1 MTRLLALLLLS
12 TAAQAD
18 TVSTWNGT
26 GENPCAG
33 ACTQAW
39 FEAQLPDHIA
49 ALWQDAR
56 AADWSPERIDVQR
69 GDMLAFMSFAS
80 DGAPYID
87 SKTLVADPVFPE
99 VAYGWWIGPHT
110 AVVQIVGCSNWV
122 VLIRDPR
129 AGAPSGAAVTS
140 PGVLA
145 YLLPPSPPVT
155 ASASAWSA
163 AGAWAWSWSSS
174 STTVNVNGPGCG
186 CVPVDP
192 EPPVAPIPLP
202 AAGLL
207 MLAGDRKSVV

>member
-1 MTRLLALLLLS
+1 MTRFLALLLLS
-12 TAAQAD
+12 TATQAD

-26 GENPCAG
+26 GDNPCAG
-33 ACTQAW
+33 ACTEAW

-56 AADWSPERIDVQR
+56 AADWSPERIDVRR

-80 DGAPYID
+80 GGEPFID

-110 AVVQIVGCSNWV
+110 AIVQIVGCSNWV

-129 AGAPSGAAVTS
+129 AEPSGWHRVGA
-140 PGVLA
+140 GVLA
-145 YLLPPSPPVT
+145 FLLPPSPPVT
-155 ASASAWSA
+155 ASAGAWSA
-163 AGAWAWSWSSS
+163 ADAWSSS
-174 STTVNVNGPGCG
+174 STTVNVDGPGCG
-186 CVPVDP
+186 CVDP

-202 AAGLL
+202 AAGWLLAAGLL
-207 MLAGDRKSVV
+207 MLWRKNRG